1 MSEIEDRVL
10 NNMKFRDILKDNLVN
25 NPWLLNYE
33 LGFAELPQSEGGGKG
48 TVYSAHGQTGK
59 NEYTVL
65 PTIMENK
72 EGELQFYKNFKDEAD
87 KRGYGIKFSSPK
99 EAEDFSI
106 WLHELHQMSG
116 EGDGQSY
123 EL

>member
-1 MSEIEDRVL
+1 MSSIEDRVL
-10 NNMKFRDILKDNLVN
+10 NNMKFRQVFKDNLVN

-33 LGFAELPQSEGGGKG
+33 KGSAKIPGKG
-48 TVYSAHGQTGK
+48 EGTVHTTSWQTGE
-59 NEYTVL
+59 NQHTVV

-72 EGELQFYKNFKDEAD
+72 EGSLQHYDDKDEAFL
-87 KRGYGIKFSSPK
+87 RGYGITFPSEQ
-99 EAEDFSI
+99 EAKDFSI

-116 EGDGQSY
+116 ENEQSY